1 MLRTLLERIQGRLIA
16 AIMVP
21 LMTHRINRSTYPLT
35 LTAEGFSVMKVGPRA
50 LSVIYI
56 SVSQTLSTN

>member
-1 MLRTLLERIQGRLIA
+1 MLRTLLERIQERLIA

-21 LMTHRINRSTYPLT
+21 LMTHGINRSPYPLT
-35 LTAEGFSVMKVGPRA
+35 LTAEGFLVMKVGPCA